1 MRACRKFDM
10 LPLKETVKKETVKD
24 RGSKFMGK
32 KIRAEEKER
41 AETERPW
48 EFLNWPSHLWQRQ
61 DVPNSQPTP
70 GPSPAERVGPGGEE
84 IPMIA
89 QFSP

>member
-48 EFLNWPSHLWQRQ
+48 EFLNWPSHIRRRHKA
-61 DVPNSQPTP
+61 PSSQLNP
-70 GPSPAERVGPGGEE
+70 GPSPAERVGPGSEE